1 MREKV
6 TYLSRFRKILQQK
19 KAFVC
24 PQLKDVLFYCLAA
37 PTHRHDKCM
46 EIALQMGADV
56 NSKSNDGTPIF
67 VEACKDAEERKNICF
82 MLLEHGSDSAVPD
95 EVASFSFSLITS

>member
-1 MREKV
+1 
-6 TYLSRFRKILQQK
+6 
-19 KAFVC
+19 
-24 PQLKDVLFYCLAA
+24 
-37 PTHRHDKCM
+37 M

-82 MLLEHGSDSAVPD
+82 MLLEHGSDSAMTD
-95 EVASFSFSLITS
+95 EVARFGFLLIAFTLYFKFNSLFVYSKLNYLI